1 MAFLRNCKEDSSTP
15 KSVWRSESRAYAVA
29 AKYRTTTQLTTDI
42 AAALARVLNLAP
54 DNKFFEYLTR
64 AFFFGCNLLFNV
76 AMWAFFTA
84 ALTRASSTTRVSII
98 NVSSN
103 FMVTA
108 ILGLMIFGE
117 KLPGLWWLGAGLLA
131 VGNVIIGRR
140 EEAEKPGGTVGLD
153 ETREEA
159 ERLLDEIQDGAAIG
173 SRSGPTEN
181 VELRETPL
189 VDTGELGDEQS
200 RIKKGEE
207 ADDPI

>member
-1 MAFLRNCKEDSSTP
+1 
-15 KSVWRSESRAYAVA
+15 
-29 AKYRTTTQLTTDI
+29 
-42 AAALARVLNLAP
+42 
-54 DNKFFEYLTR
+54 
-64 AFFFGCNLLFNV
+64 
-76 AMWAFFTA
+76 
-84 ALTRASSTTRVSII
+84 
-98 NVSSN
+98 
-103 FMVTA
+103 MVTA

-140 EEAEKPGGTVGLD
+140 EEAEKLGGTVGLD

-173 SRSGPTEN
+173 SRSGTTES